1 MTHATYGTLYGIG
14 LGPGDPELITVK
26 GRRMLQRAS
35 TVFVP
40 VSEANEASVAL
51 TIASGLLRP
60 EQAVVPLVF
69 AMRRSHAERE
79 AAWRTHCDRIALT
92 LANGADAAFVT
103 EGDPLTYS
111 TFAHLAAT
119 LRETH
124 PEVTTVTVPGV
135 TSFAAAAAVTG
146 IPLADARERLAVL
159 PGPYERASLEASLR
173 AFDSLVLMKISSGLE
188 VVLEALDA
196 SGRAGDA
203 TFVER
208 CGWPDERVVTDV
220 STLRGQRVD
229 YFSLM
234 LVRRTQT
241 SGHG

>member
-1 MTHATYGTLYGIG
+1 VTHATYGVLYGIG
-14 LGPGDPELITVK
+14 LGPGDPELITIK
-26 GRRMLQRAS
+26 GHSILQRVS

-40 VSEANEASVAL
+40 VSEASDASVAL

-69 AMRRSHAERE
+69 AMRRSHVERE
-79 AAWRTHCDRIALT
+79 AAWRTHCDCIALA
-92 LANGADAAFVT
+92 LANGADAAFLT

-111 TFAHLAAT
+111 TFAHLAAM

-208 CGWPDERVVTDV
+208 CGWPDEHVVTDV
-220 STLRGQRVD
+220 STLRGQHVD

-241 SGHG
+241 SGHR